1 MAITI
6 ISEAG
11 ASESSFHES
20 SKKKILFIT
29 GLFLFSL
36 LTFVTQTE
44 FTSQAYQLGFS
55 EPLIL
60 LLVTHGSW
68 WLLWPLQAFV
78 VSLWKTFQKFQQQP
92 KPRKMPGSVSHNI
105 SSEIQYQRLNTNSAS
120 QLLEEN
126 EFENTSNATI
136 PILKVNYWTYFKKCV
151 VKQFHNVYHT
161 SILIYEA
168 NVNGDTSTN
177 HHNVLI
183 DQNPHISSTSSIT
196 SCIKTFVAAPSVRY
210 IIHKTFLITLVLTI
224 AGGTW
229 YGSMAMTYA
238 SDVTAIYNC
247 SAFTAYAF
255 AIPILKERFSW
266 LKATSV
272 VVAVSGVFIVAYSDD
287 SQEEKRDDD
296 PYPYRFWGNLLI
308 LGGAVLYGYYE
319 VLYKRY
325 VCIPPHLAKLIT
337 PRRQSTFANF
347 VMALLGGFTC
357 LILLSIVI
365 IVQVFHIHD
374 FKIFSYGENTKII
387 WLYVFGSMVSNLLF
401 SASFLSLM
409 ALTSPVLS
417 SVSSLLTIFLIGLVE
432 WWFLGNTLSFQQLL
446 GDFFVIVGFVILTA
460 ASWKDISEGNEA
472 DDVENVSTYSFALSY
487 DGNTNEGQ
495 R

>member
-6 ISEAG
+6 IPEGG
-11 ASESSFHES
+11 ASDSTFHES
-20 SKKKILFIT
+20 SKKKIIFIT

-36 LTFVTQTE
+36 LAFVLQTE

-78 VSLWKTFQKFQQQP
+78 VSVWKTLQKFRLQP
-92 KPRKMPGSVSHNI
+92 KPRKMSMSVSHNI
-105 SSEIQYQRLNTNSAS
+105 GSEIQYQRLNSNA
-120 QLLEEN
+120 QLLDEN
-126 EFENTSNATI
+126 NEASAPQNVTI
-136 PILKVNYWTYFKKCV
+136 PMHKVNYWKYFKKCI

-177 HHNVLI
+177 HLHLLI
-183 DQNPHISSTSSIT
+183 DQNPHISSTSSI
-196 SCIKTFVAAPSVRY
+196 SACIRTFVAAPAIKY
-210 IIHKTFLITLVLTI
+210 IVYKTFLITLVLTI

-229 YGSMAMTYA
+229 YGAMAMTYA

-255 AIPILKERFSW
+255 AIPILNERFSW

-272 VVAVSGVFIVAYSDD
+272 IVAVAGVFIVAYSDD
-287 SQEEKRDDD
+287 SLEEKREDD
-296 PYPYRFWGNLLI
+296 PYPYRFWGNLII
-308 LGGAVLYGYYE
+308 LGGAILYGYYE
-319 VLYKRY
+319 VIYKRY

-357 LILLSIVI
+357 LILLTIVLI
-365 IVQVFHIHD
+365 TQVFHIHD
-374 FKIFSYGENTKII
+374 FKILNYGENTKII
-387 WLYVFGSMVSNLLF
+387 WLYVFGSMVSNLTF

-417 SVSSLLTIFLIGLVE
+417 SVSSLLTIFLIGVVE

-446 GDFFVIVGFVILTA
+446 GDFFVIVGFVILTT
-460 ASWKDISEGNEA
+460 ASWKEISEGNDA

-487 DGNTNEGQ
+487 DGNTETQ